1 VGFGYRTR
9 TDVSARDRAV
19 FIDAAIEFARAAGDV
34 ILPHFRNDPAVDN
47 KLTDGGYDPVTV
59 ADKAAEAVIRDGIA
73 RRFPTHSVYGE
84 ELGHRVG
91 DGLTWVIDPIDGT
104 RAFMTGMVHWGVL
117 IALFDGESPLLG
129 VMYQP
134 FTDELFTGTN
144 DSASY
149 RRNHERRTLKVRDCP
164 SISDAVL
171 ASTAPQVFG
180 DAAEQSGFRAL
191 RKRVKLVRWGGDCYQ
206 YCMLAMGY
214 VDVVVE
220 AGLQPYDVQALMPI
234 VRGAGG
240 VMTTWDG
247 GDASMGGRVIASGD
261 ARLHREA
268 MAILNAGMQG
278 LSD

>member
-1 VGFGYRTR
+1 MGFGYHTR

-19 FIDAAIEFARAAGDV
+19 FVDAAIEFARAAGDV
-34 ILPHFRNDPAVDN
+34 ILPHFRNDPAVHN
-47 KLTDGGYDPVTV
+47 KLADGGYDPVTV

-73 RRFPTHSVYGE
+73 RRFPTHSIYGE
-84 ELGHRVG
+84 EFGHRVG

-164 SISDAVL
+164 SIGDAVL

-191 RKRVKLVRWGGDCYQ
+191 RERVKLVRWGGDCYQ

-240 VMTTWDG
+240 VITTWDG

-268 MAILNAGMQG
+268 MAIVNAGMQG

>member
-1 VGFGYRTR
+1 MGFGYHAQTA
-9 TDVSARDRAV
+9 VSARDRTTFLAAAV
-19 FIDAAIEFARAAGDV
+19 EFARAAGNV
-34 ILPHFRNDPAVDN
+34 ILPHFRNDPAVHN

-73 RRFPTHSVYGE
+73 RRFPTHSIYGE
-84 ELGHRVG
+84 ELGHHVG
-91 DGLTWVIDPIDGT
+91 DGLTWVVDPIDGT

-117 IALFDGESPLLG
+117 IALFDGASPVLG

-144 DSASY
+144 DVADY
-149 RRNHERRTLKVRDCP
+149 LRGRERRSLKVRSCD
-164 SISDAVL
+164 SVADAVL

-180 DAAEQSGFRAL
+180 DANEQAAFRAL

-240 VMTTWDG
+240 LMTGWDG
-247 GDASMGGRVIASGD
+247 GDAAMGGRVIAAGD

>member
-1 VGFGYRTR
+1 MAFGYHARTA
-9 TDVSARDRAV
+9 VSAHDRALYL
-19 FIDAAIEFARAAGDV
+19 DAAVDFARAAGAV

-59 ADKAAEAVIRDGIA
+59 ADKAAEAAIRDGIA
-73 RRFPTHSVYGE
+73 QRFPTHSIYGE
-84 ELGHRVG
+84 EFGHRTG
-91 DGLTWVIDPIDGT
+91 DALTWVVDPIDGT

-134 FTDELFTGTN
+134 FTDELFIGTN
-144 DSASY
+144 DAAHY
-149 RRNHERRTLKVRDCP
+149 RRGSERRALRVRACA
-164 SISDAVL
+164 SVGDAVL

-180 DAAEQSGFRAL
+180 TAAEQAGFRTL
-191 RKRVKLVRWGGDCYQ
+191 RQRVKLVRWGGDCYQ

-220 AGLQPYDVQALMPI
+220 AGLQPYDVQALLPI

-247 GDASMGGRVIASGD
+247 GDASMGGAVIATGD

-268 MAILNAGMQG
+268 MAMLNAGMQG

>member
-1 VGFGYRTR
+1 MSFGYHARTA
-9 TDVSARDRAV
+9 VSSRDRAV
-19 FIDAAIEFARAAGDV
+19 FLDAAIEFARAAGDV

-59 ADKAAEAVIRDGIA
+59 ADKDAEAVIRDGIA
-73 RRFPTHSVYGE
+73 RRFPTHSIYGE
-84 ELGHRVG
+84 ELGHSIG

-144 DSASY
+144 ESASY
-149 RRNHERRTLKVRDCP
+149 RRSHERRALKVRKCGSVD
-164 SISDAVL
+164 DAVL

-247 GDASMGGRVIASGD
+247 GNASMGGRVIASGD

>member
-1 VGFGYRTR
+1 MGFGYHAPTA
-9 TDVSARDRAV
+9 VSLQNREL
-19 FIDAAIEFARAAGDV
+19 FLDAAIEFARAAGDV
-34 ILPHFRNDPAVDN
+34 ILPHFRNDPVVDN

-59 ADKAAEAVIRDGIA
+59 ADKAAEAVIRDGIE
-73 RRFPTHSVYGE
+73 RRFPTHSIYGE
-84 ELGHRVG
+84 EFGHRIG

-134 FTDELFTGTN
+134 FTDELFAGTN
-144 DSASY
+144 ESASY
-149 RRNHERRTLKVRDCP
+149 RRGRERRALRVRACATVAD
-164 SISDAVL
+164 SVL
-171 ASTAPQVFG
+171 ASTSPQVFG
-180 DAAEQSGFRAL
+180 DGAEQAGFRAL
-191 RKRVKLVRWGGDCYQ
+191 RRRVKLARWGGDCYQ

-261 ARLHREA
+261 TRVHREA